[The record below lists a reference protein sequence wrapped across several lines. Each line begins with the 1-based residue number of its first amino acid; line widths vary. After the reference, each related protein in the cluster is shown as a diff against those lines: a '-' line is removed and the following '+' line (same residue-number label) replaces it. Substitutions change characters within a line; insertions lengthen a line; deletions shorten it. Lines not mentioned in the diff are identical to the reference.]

1 MQVTVNG
8 NPMDLPEGATVRQ
21 VIERLGLAKAA
32 CAAEVNKTLVPR
44 REQEKHTLAQGDT
57 LEVVSLVG
65 GG

>member
-8 NPMDLPEGATVRQ
+8 QAMELAEGATVRQ

-32 CAAEVNKTLVPR
+32 CAAEVNKTLVPW
-44 REQEKHTLAQGDT
+44 REQESRTLANGDMV
-57 LEVVSLVG
+57 EVVSLVG